1 MSQDGGA
8 SGSGPGGPGAEQGG
22 LPAVQIDY
30 PTFYTFK
37 AMGLSGMVQARML
50 ELIASVIGPVDAGA
64 VTVRPSSAG
73 KYESVSA
80 HVYLRSEDERR
91 RIYSA
96 FHVALTVEK
105 LFVWYV

>member
-1 MSQDGGA
+1 VSGQGPEDGRA
-8 SGSGPGGPGAEQGG
+8 PDPG
-22 LPAVQIDY
+22 LPKVSIDY

-37 AMGLSGMVQARML
+37 AMGLTGTVRARML
-50 ELIASVIGPVDAGA
+50 ELIAAVLGPVADGA

-91 RIYSA
+91 RIYQA
-96 FHVALTVEK
+96 FHVALSVEK
-105 LFVWYV
+105 VFVWYV